1 MVLNL
6 VYKNQKSS
14 KEILA
19 NPRYKGKVTRCLN
32 GINHLQARKKRMIE
46 LCSQK
51 EEYPYM
57 TPAYKDRGAL
67 PARSNSLLCSPFS
80 LSLPLTL
87 FPLLEECLPSCRM
100 APAVAAAIADQQFCI
115 SIHLVNRNYFASNNG
130 GGLGYVCRNL
140 WGHAKPFSLS
150 IFDIKHF

>member
-1 MVLNL
+1 MTKDTFFMRQESGAKFSQLHKSAKRFFYPRPALVLNL

-87 FPLLEECLPSCRM
+87 FPS
-100 APAVAAAIADQQFCI
+100 
-115 SIHLVNRNYFASNNG
+115 
-130 GGLGYVCRNL
+130 
-140 WGHAKPFSLS
+140 
-150 IFDIKHF
+150 